1 MERRHFLRNSALI
14 LGSIWNLDVWSA
26 SNTYKVLR
34 GDTLSGIAHRFNT
47 SVSTLKRLNHLKSD
61 RILAGASLK
70 VREKAAASLPSGTI
84 TSINKAPINR
94 NKWKHIVIHHSA
106 TRQGNA
112 KSFDSAHRRRGMNN
126 GLAYHFVIGNGTGSG
141 DGTIEIGPRWRGQL
155 NGGHVKSA
163 WFNGNSIG
171 ICMVGN
177 FQERK
182 PSAKQLASLQDL
194 IKHLQTGG
202 LMQHKLRIFGH
213 KQIKREQTLCPG
225 KFMDANIRSIARKLG

>member
-1 MERRHFLRNSALI
+1 M
-14 LGSIWNLDVWSA
+14 LGSIWNLDVCFA
-26 SNTYKVLR
+26 SNTYKVLN

-47 SVSTLKRLNHLKSD
+47 SVSALKDLNHLSSD
-61 RILAGASLK
+61 RILAGQSLK
-70 VREKAAASLPSGTI
+70 VRDKASASLPSATI

-126 GLAYHFVIGNGTGSG
+126 GLAYHFVIGNGIGSG
-141 DGTIEIGPRWRGQL
+141 DGVIEIGPRWRGQL

-182 PSAKQLASLQDL
+182 PSAKQLASLNEL
-194 IKHLQTGG
+194 VKHLQTGG

-213 KQIKREQTLCPG
+213 KQIPHQQTLCPG
-225 KFMDANIRSIARKLG
+225 RHMDANIRSIARKLG